1 MPIKPE
7 PPQPVP
13 EPKPVPKP
21 PRGPVK
27 RPRPTRYRGAYN
39 DRIIAQAIGHL
50 ERVLAHPS
58 IALDARAMKR
68 ALAEIESLAA
78 RLEQFQP
85 KARAFKTLAG
95 QWRPAKKR

>member
-1 MPIKPE
+1 
-7 PPQPVP
+7 
-13 EPKPVPKP
+13 
-21 PRGPVK
+21 
-27 RPRPTRYRGAYN
+27 
-39 DRIIAQAIGHL
+39 
-50 ERVLAHPS
+50 
-58 IALDARAMKR
+58 MKR